1 MRWFPNDAMKR
12 SIFVK
17 FVFSFVLVGFMPLI
31 VLGYFLMDAYFT
43 QSERFNINNLEQM
56 SLYIAK
62 NSSQILTDYNDISK
76 MMYDVNWYDRLSQAA
91 RGNRNHSID
100 NWLVFALSSDP
111 YIENAYFI
119 PQSSM
124 EIIHRSRRA
133 KQFVPG
139 QFPYADLTS
148 ELERNPKGLYLY
160 PAHQET
166 YFVNSNRL
174 VMTFSR
180 NLIDKSTLLN
190 EHPTVLGTFIYDVSV
205 DNFNAISSELHLSP
219 NDEIMILSDDHIV
232 NYSNNEQRIGTS
244 VSLEEERSAAEKDNR
259 HLIAMD
265 IAGTDQKLV
274 GSYART
280 GFLATIEPFKFLV
293 IVVASVCMLF
303 LLLLAIVFSRRFS
316 RPIREIIKQMR
327 KMESG
332 DFNVALPVKSQDEL
346 GLLNRGMNRLADQL
360 NRFIEEAYAAELRQ
374 KQSELN
380 ALKSQIRPHY
390 LYNTL
395 EVIRMSA
402 VSQGAMPVADM
413 IHVLS
418 NQLQYV
424 LDYGESMVTLEEEV
438 ANVRNYFDLIQVRF
452 EERVGLQIHI
462 GSEVSMKWGVPK
474 LSIQP
479 LVENAVLHG
488 ILKKREGGQIR
499 LQIEAEDGNLLSI
512 WIIDDGVGMDEQQ
525 LGSLRER
532 LEQGQGAARR
542 NGKQTGIGLK
552 NVHDRIQS
560 LFGGDGGIHLES
572 TPSRGTTIQIRIPIV
587 REIDRYAKRISG

>member
-1 MRWFPNDAMKR
+1 M
-12 SIFVK
+12 S
-17 FVFSFVLVGFMPLI
+17 
-31 VLGYFLMDAYFT
+31 AYFS
-43 QSERFNINNLEQM
+43 QSQRFNINNLEQM
-56 SLYIAK
+56 TLYIAK
-62 NSSQILTDYNDISK
+62 NSSQILTDYNEISK

-91 RGNRNHSID
+91 RGNHNHIID

-124 EIIHRSRRA
+124 EIMYRSRRA
-133 KQFVPG
+133 KPFVPS
-139 QFPYADLTS
+139 QFPYNELTS
-148 ELERNPKGLYLY
+148 GLEAAPKGLYQY
-160 PAHQET
+160 PAHQES
-166 YFVNSNRL
+166 YFVSSKRQ

-180 NLIDKSTLLN
+180 NLLDKSTLLN

-205 DNFNAISSELHLSP
+205 DNFNEICAELHLNP
-219 NDEIMILSDDHIV
+219 DDEIMILSDSNIV
-232 NYSNNEQRIGTS
+232 NYSNNEQRIGTL
-244 VSLEEERSAAEKDNR
+244 VSIAEERSAAEKGNR
-259 HLIAMD
+259 HLITMD

-274 GSYART
+274 GSYAST
-280 GFLATIEPFKFLV
+280 GFLATIEPFKILV
-293 IVVASVCMLF
+293 ILTATSCMLF

-332 DFNVALPVKSQDEL
+332 DFDVILPVKSQDEL
-346 GLLNRGMNRLADQL
+346 GLLTRGMNRLADQL
-360 NRFIEEAYAAELRQ
+360 NRFIEEAYVAELRQ

-402 VSQGAMPVADM
+402 VSHGAMRVADM

-424 LDYGESMVTLEEEV
+424 LDYGESMVTLEEEI
-438 ANVRNYFDLIQVRF
+438 ANVSNYFELIQVRF
-452 EERVGLQIHI
+452 EERVGLQIHRDPD
-462 GSEVSMKWGVPK
+462 VSMNWGVPK

-488 ILKKREGGQIR
+488 ILKKREGGLIS
-499 LQIEAEDGNLLSI
+499 LEIKAEEGNLLSI
-512 WIIDDGVGMDEQQ
+512 RIIDDGIGMDSKK
-525 LGSLRER
+525 LKSLRER
-532 LEQGQGAARR
+532 LEQGTERGE
-542 NGKQTGIGLK
+542 GKGTSIGLK

-560 LFGGDGGIHLES
+560 LFGSDSGIHLES
-572 TPSRGTTIQIRIPIV
+572 IPARGTSVQIRIPII